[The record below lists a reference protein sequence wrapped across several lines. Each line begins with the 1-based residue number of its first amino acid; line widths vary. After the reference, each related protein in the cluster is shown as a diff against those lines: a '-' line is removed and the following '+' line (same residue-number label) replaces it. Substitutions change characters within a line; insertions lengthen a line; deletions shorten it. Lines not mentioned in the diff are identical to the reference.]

1 MAVSTGATVKSF
13 VSAIDFLDQRDIDP
27 NIYDQSRDRAFTDIM
42 KIVNRTKPAK
52 MFFYNN
58 FVNND
63 VYEVALV
70 GTGSTSASAGGTGS
84 LVVLASNSN
93 YLFPRVGDLIKTSN
107 TSNAGKQALITSVTI
122 SGTTSATCVIK
133 PVDGTAFTL
142 TAGDQI
148 QFGSNA
154 FPEQSTA
161 PTNRRYGLTKY
172 YNNIQ
177 IFREVDEIS
186 DVQKVAKIEVN
197 VGGDYHILPYQTV
210 QKVIKLNG
218 DISVQMLAGTA
229 SSYNN
234 ATNGGNLGTNTLFT
248 NASPASTTPFLT
260 SNNAFSSLAPVQ
272 TTGGLDWYVT
282 NYGISDSATTLGV
295 FTFVE
300 LDEIIDNLIANKAP
314 NDMMVFMGSRA
325 YRLISKFLKQLGS
338 SSVDSRR
345 LNVDGKDFDFNVEH
359 LSYGGYE
366 FDFVHVPIF
375 DHPQLF
381 SATLVADVNGSMYFV
396 PKDQVDTVDNGRQP
410 RMQIR
415 YTPTPFMGSAANKS
429 SNGMITEW
437 RTGALAE
444 IPTSSTMQ
452 LHTDWET
459 AQGLECLAVK
469 HFQKFRVI

>member
-1 MAVSTGATVKSF
+1 MAVTQGVVIKSF

-42 KIVNRTKPAK
+42 KIVNRYKPAT

-63 VYEVALV
+63 VYEV
-70 GTGSTSASAGGTGS
+70 GTISAVTSTGLAQIQFTINTAST
-84 LVVLASNSN
+84 
-93 YLFPRVGDLIKTSN
+93 FPRVGDLIKTSN
-107 TSNAGKQALITSVTI
+107 SNNVGKQARVQAVSFG
-122 SGTTSATCVIK
+122 SGTC
-133 PVDGTAFTL
+133 TL
-142 TAGDQI
+142 TVRSVGGNSAAFFAAEGDLV

-154 FPEQSTA
+154 FAEKSDS

-210 QKVIKLNG
+210 QKVIKMNG
-218 DISVQMLAGTA
+218 DISVQMLAGTQ
-229 SSYNN
+229 SS
-234 ATNGGNLGTNTLFT
+234 TLF
-248 NASPASTTPFLT
+248 NDSNPFL
-260 SNNAFSSLAPVQ
+260 ADPSSGLPIQ

-282 NYGISDSATTLGV
+282 TYGISDQVASLGT
-295 FTFVE
+295 FTFN
-300 LDEIIDNLIANKAP
+300 DFDDIINNWLANKAP
-314 NDMMVFMGSRA
+314 NDQMAFYGSRPKGV
-325 YRLISKFLKQLGS
+325 LDKFFKNLGS
-338 SSVDSRR
+338 SGVTSVRMVIDGKTVDM
-345 LNVDGKDFDFNVEH
+345 NVDHVSYRGFEIDFI
-359 LSYGGYE
+359 Y
-366 FDFVHVPIF
+366 VPIY

-381 SATLVADVNGSMYFV
+381 SPDLVADINGSVYFV

-415 YTPTPFMGSAANKS
+415 HTPTPFMGTSANR
-429 SNGMITEW
+429 SNNGIVTEW
-437 RTGALAE
+437 RTGAIAE
-444 IPTSSTMQ
+444 NPTSDVMELKTNWITQ
-452 LHTDWET
+452 
-459 AQGLECLAVK
+459 QGLECLAVK

>member
-1 MAVSTGATVKSF
+1 MAVTRGTVTKSF

-42 KIVNRTKPAK
+42 KIVNRTKPAT
-52 MFFYNN
+52 MFNYHN

-63 VYEVALV
+63 VYEV
-70 GTGSTSASAGGTGS
+70 GTISAVTTTGTAAPVFTINTAST
-84 LVVLASNSN
+84 
-93 YLFPRVGDLIKTSN
+93 FPREGDLIKSSN
-107 TSNAGKQALITSVTI
+107 SNNVGRQARIQAVTFG
-122 SGTTSATCVIK
+122 SGTATI
-133 PVDGTAFTL
+133 TARSVGGNAAPFFVTV
-142 TAGDQI
+142 GDTI

-154 FPEQSTA
+154 QAEKSTA

-172 YNNIQ
+172 YNQIQ
-177 IFREVDEIS
+177 IFREVDDIT

-197 VGGDYHILPYQTV
+197 VGGDYHILPYQILE
-210 QKVIKLNG
+210 KAIKMKG
-218 DISVQMLAGTA
+218 DISVQMLAGTQ
-229 SSYNN
+229 
-234 ATNGGNLGTNTLFT
+234 
-248 NASPASTTPFLT
+248 STTSFGDTNPFLSDPT
-260 SNNAFSSLAPVQ
+260 SGLPIQ

-282 NYGISDSATTLGV
+282 TYGISDQAAVLGTFG
-295 FTFVE
+295 FTE
-300 LDEIIDNLIANKAP
+300 LDEIIDNFIANKAP
-314 NDMMVFMGSRA
+314 TDQMVFMGSRA
-325 YRLISKFLKQLGS
+325 YRIISKFLKQLGS

-345 LNVDGKDFDFNVEH
+345 LSVDGKTFDWNVEH

-381 SATLVADVNGSMYFV
+381 SSTLVADINGSLYFV

-415 YTPTPFMGSAANKS
+415 YTPTPFTGSSANS
-429 SNGMITEW
+429 SADGMIREW

-444 IPTSSTMQ
+444 VQTSSEMV

-459 AQGLECLAVK
+459 AQGLECIAVK
-469 HFQKFRVI
+469 HFQKYRIV

>member
-1 MAVSTGATVKSF
+1 MAVTQGTVIKSF

-63 VYEVALV
+63 VYEVATV
-70 GTGSTSASAGGTGS
+70 SSVATTGAATIVFTITGG
-84 LVVLASNSN
+84 A

-107 TSNAGKQALITSVTI
+107 SSNIGKQALVTI
-122 SGTTSATCVIK
+122 ADTTTTPGSCIITAK
-133 PVDGTAFTL
+133 SVDGTNMAV
-142 TAGDQI
+142 ANGDKI

-161 PTNRRYGLTKY
+161 PSNRRYGLTKY

-177 IFREVDEIS
+177 VFREVDEIS

-218 DISVQMLAGTA
+218 DISVQMLAGTQ
-229 SSYNN
+229 S
-234 ATNGGNLGTNTLFT
+234 TTGFT
-248 NASPASTTPFLT
+248 NQSPFLT
-260 SNNAFSSLAPVQ
+260 SPALTGANGLPVQ

-282 NYGISDSATTLGV
+282 TYGISDQASVLGT
-295 FTFVE
+295 FGFVE
-300 LDEIIDNLIANKAP
+300 LDEIIDNFIANKAP
-314 NDMMVFMGSRA
+314 TDMMVFMGSRA
-325 YRLISKFLKQLGS
+325 YRVMSKFLKQLGS

-345 LNVDGKDFDFNVEH
+345 LSVDGKSFDFNVEH

-469 HFQKFRVI
+469 HFQKYRVI

>member
-1 MAVSTGATVKSF
+1 

-63 VYEVALV
+63 VYEVATISAV
-70 GTGSTSASAGGTGS
+70 TTTGAPTVVFTITGG
-84 LVVLASNSN
+84 A
-93 YLFPRVGDLIKTSN
+93 YLFPRVGDLIKTSS
-107 TSNAGKQALITSVTI
+107 TSNVGKQALVTI
-122 SGTTSATCVIK
+122 VDTTT
-133 PVDGTAFTL
+133 
-142 TAGDQI
+142 TAGSAIVTAKSVDNTNFAVVVGDKV

-154 FPEQSTA
+154 FPEQSGA
-161 PTNRRYGLTKY
+161 PSNRRYGLTKY

-218 DISVQMLAGTA
+218 DISVQMLAGTQ
-229 SSYNN
+229 S
-234 ATNGGNLGTNTLFT
+234 TTGFT
-248 NASPASTTPFLT
+248 NASPFATTPVLT
-260 SNNAFSSLAPVQ
+260 GSNGLPIQ

-282 NYGISDSATTLGV
+282 NYGISDSATTLGT
-295 FTFVE
+295 FGFVE
-300 LDEIIDNLIANKAP
+300 LDEIIDNFIANKAP
-314 NDMMVFMGSRA
+314 TDMMVFMGSRA
-325 YRLISKFLKQLGS
+325 YRLLSKFLKQLGS

-366 FDFVHVPIF
+366 FDFCHVPIF

-381 SATLVADVNGSMYFV
+381 SATLVADVNGSLYFV

-469 HFQKFRVI
+469 HFQKYRVI

>member
-1 MAVSTGATVKSF
+1 MAVSSGTMVKSF

-63 VYEVALV
+63 VYEVATV
-70 GTGSTSASAGGTGS
+70 ATGGITTGAPTVVFNITGGS
-84 LVVLASNSN
+84 

-107 TSNAGKQALITSVTI
+107 TSNVGKQGLVTI
-122 SGTTSATCVIK
+122 VDTTTTPGTAIVTAKS
-133 PVDGTAFTL
+133 VDGSNL
-142 TAGDQI
+142 TVVAGDKV

-154 FPEQSTA
+154 FPEQSGA
-161 PTNRRYGLTKY
+161 PSNRRYGLTKY

-229 SSYNN
+229 S
-234 ATNGGNLGTNTLFT
+234 TTGFT
-248 NASPASTTPFLT
+248 NASPFLTTPGLT
-260 SNNAFSSLAPVQ
+260 GANGLPVQ

-282 NYGISDSATTLGV
+282 NYGIVDSAATLGT
-295 FTFVE
+295 FGFVE
-300 LDEIIDNLIANKAP
+300 LDEIIDNFIANKAP
-314 NDMMVFMGSRA
+314 TDMMVFMGSRA

-345 LNVDGKDFDFNVEH
+345 LNVDGKSFDFNVEH

>member
-1 MAVSTGATVKSF
+1 MPVSQGLMVKSF

-63 VYEVALV
+63 VYEVATV
-70 GTGSTSASAGGTGS
+70 ASVTSGSGTPTVVFVITGG
-84 LVVLASNSN
+84 A

-107 TSNAGKQALITSVTI
+107 ASNVGKQALVTSVD
-122 SGTTSATCVIK
+122 TTTTPGSAIVTVK
-133 PVDGTAFTL
+133 SVDNSNFTVAA
-142 TAGDQI
+142 TDQI

-154 FPEQSTA
+154 FPEQSSA
-161 PTNRRYGLTKY
+161 PSNRRYGLTKY

-229 SSYNN
+229 S
-234 ATNGGNLGTNTLFT
+234 TTGFT
-248 NASPASTTPFLT
+248 NASPFATTPVLT
-260 SNNAFSSLAPVQ
+260 GSNGLPIQ

-282 NYGISDSATTLGV
+282 NYGISDSASTLGT

-300 LDEIIDNLIANKAP
+300 LDEIIDNFIANKAP
-314 NDMMVFMGSRA
+314 TDMMVFMGSRA
-325 YRLISKFLKQLGS
+325 YRLVSKFLKQLGS

-345 LNVDGKDFDFNVEH
+345 LSVDGKSFDFNVEH

-415 YTPTPFMGSAANKS
+415 YTPTPFVGSAANKS

-469 HFQKFRVI
+469 HFQKYRVI

>member
-1 MAVSTGATVKSF
+1 MPVTQGTVIKSF

-42 KIVNRTKPAK
+42 KIVNRYKPAT
-52 MFFYNN
+52 MYYYHN

-63 VYEVALV
+63 VYEV
-70 GTGSTSASAGGTGS
+70 GTISAVTSTGLAQIQFTINTAST
-84 LVVLASNSN
+84 
-93 YLFPRVGDLIKTSN
+93 FPRVGDLIM
-107 TSNAGKQALITSVTI
+107 TSNANNVGKQGRVQAVSFG
-122 SGTTSATCVIK
+122 SGTC
-133 PVDGTAFTL
+133 TL
-142 TAGDQI
+142 TVRSVGGNSSPLYAAVNDSVA
-148 QFGSNA
+148 FSSNA
-154 FPEQSTA
+154 FAEKSDA

-210 QKVIKLNG
+210 QKYTKLQG
-218 DISVQMLAGTA
+218 DISVQMLAGAQST
-229 SSYNN
+229 
-234 ATNGGNLGTNTLFT
+234 TLFNDT
-248 NASPASTTPFLT
+248 NPFL
-260 SNNAFSSLAPVQ
+260 ADPSSGLPIQ

-282 NYGISDSATTLGV
+282 TYGISDSAAVLGTFG
-295 FTFVE
+295 FTE
-300 LDEIIDNLIANKAP
+300 LDEICDNFIANKAP
-314 NDMMVFMGSRA
+314 TDQMVFMGSRA
-325 YRLISKFLKQLGS
+325 YAVLSKFLKNLGS
-338 SSVDSRR
+338 SGVTSVR
-345 LNVDGKDFDFNVEH
+345 LNIDGRTLDFEVEQ
-359 LSYGGYE
+359 LKYRGYT

-381 SATLVADVNGSMYFV
+381 SSTLRADVNGSLYFV

-415 YTPTPFMGSAANKS
+415 YTPSPFAGANGS
-429 SNGMITEW
+429 SNGIVKEW

-444 IPTSSTMQ
+444 VPTSSVTQ
-452 LHTDWET
+452 LHTDWYT

-469 HFQKFRVI
+469 HFQKYRVV

>member
-1 MAVSTGATVKSF
+1 MAVSQGTVVKSF

-58 FVNND
+58 FVNAD
-63 VYEVALV
+63 VYEVATV
-70 GTGSTSASAGGTGS
+70 GAGSASATAGNNGT
-84 LVVLASNSN
+84 LVILAASN

-107 TSNAGKQALITSVTI
+107 SANVGKQALITAVTVVT
-122 SGTTSATCVIK
+122 GTSATCTIRA
-133 PVDGTAFTL
+133 VDNGAFTL
-142 TAGDQI
+142 TTGDLV

-154 FPEQSTA
+154 FPEQSAA

-218 DISVQMLAGTA
+218 DISVQMLAGTQ
-229 SSYNN
+229 S
-234 ATNGGNLGTNTLFT
+234 TTGFT
-248 NASPASTTPFLT
+248 NASPFLTTPALT
-260 SNNAFSSLAPVQ
+260 GSNGYPVQ

-282 NYGISDSATTLGV
+282 TYGISDQAGTLGTFG
-295 FTFVE
+295 FTE
-300 LDEIIDNLIANKAP
+300 LDDIIDNLIANKAP
-314 NDMMVFMGSRA
+314 TDMMVFMGSRA
-325 YRLISKFLKQLGS
+325 YRLLSKFLKQLGS

-345 LNVDGKDFDFNVEH
+345 LMVDGKDFDFNVEH

-381 SATLVADVNGSMYFV
+381 SATLVADVNGSLYFV

-469 HFQKFRVI
+469 HFQKYRVI